1 MSNEIQNQQASSGY
15 TSEKVTL
22 GRITGVYGVKGWLKV
37 FSYTDPMETIVDY
50 SPWFIRPEGR
60 SKQQWNKVKLESGKR
75 HAKTVVV
82 KFADCNDRD
91 LAMTYIGME
100 IAIEKSQLESLKG
113 KDEYYWHDLF
123 GLRVINQQNIELGIV
138 KELMETGVN
147 DVLVVLSEI
156 EDDTSE
162 AVDSEK
168 ADSKKA
174 DSGKREILIP
184 WTMHNA
190 IVSVDIEA
198 GVIEVDWD
206 ADF

>member
-1 MSNEIQNQQASSGY
+1 MSNEIQNQQASGY

-37 FSYTDPMETIVDY
+37 FSYTDPMEAIVDY
-50 SPWFIRPEGR
+50 SPWFIRAEGR
-60 SKQQWNKVKLESGKR
+60 SSSQWSRIEIETGKQ

-91 LAMTYIGME
+91 LAMSYIGCE

-123 GLRVINQQNIELGIV
+123 GLRVINQQNIELGVV
-138 KELMETGVN
+138 KDIMETGAN
-147 DVLVVLSEI
+147 DVLVVLSE
-156 EDDTSE
+156 EGE
-162 AVDSEK
+162 
-168 ADSKKA
+168 
-174 DSGKREILIP
+174 DSGKRERLIP
-184 WTMHNA
+184 WTMHDA
-190 IVSVDIEA
+190 IVSVDMEK

-206 ADF
+206 AEF

>member
-15 TSEKVTL
+15 TSEKVIL

-50 SPWFIRPEGR
+50 NPWFIRSEGR
-60 SKQQWNKVKLESGKR
+60 SKQAWNQIKLESGKR

-82 KFADCNDRD
+82 KFAGCNDRD

-100 IAIEKSQLESLKG
+100 IAIEKSQLESLKN

-123 GLRVINQQNIELGIV
+123 GLRVINQQNIELGVV
-138 KELMETGVN
+138 KDIMETGVN
-147 DVLVVLSEI
+147 DVLVVVSEL
-156 EDDTSE
+156 DGTE
-162 AVDSEK
+162 AGTADSEK
-168 ADSKKA
+168 
-174 DSGKREILIP
+174 RERLIP

-190 IVSVDIEA
+190 IVSVDLEK

-206 ADF
+206 AEF

>member
-50 SPWFIRPEGR
+50 NPWFIRSEGR
-60 SKQQWNKVKLESGKR
+60 SKQAWNQIKLESGKR

-82 KFADCNDRD
+82 KFAGCNDRD

-100 IAIEKSQLESLKG
+100 IAIEKSQLESLKN

-123 GLRVINQQNIELGIV
+123 GLRVINQQNIELGVV
-138 KELMETGVN
+138 KDIMETGVN
-147 DVLVVLSEI
+147 DVLVVVSELDGTEAGTMEI
-156 EDDTSE
+156 EATE
-162 AVDSEK
+162 IGTADSEK
-168 ADSKKA
+168 
-174 DSGKREILIP
+174 RERLIP

-190 IVSVDIEA
+190 IVSVDLEK

-206 ADF
+206 AEF

>member
-1 MSNEIQNQQASSGY
+1 MGDEIQNQQASSGY

-147 DVLVVLSEI
+147 DVLVVLSEV
-156 EDDTSE
+156 EGDDSE
-162 AVDSEK
+162 AADSEK
-168 ADSKKA
+168 T

-190 IVSVDIEA
+190 IVSVDLEK

-206 ADF
+206 AEF